1 MKHTLLKDT
10 FCEIKT
16 SLGRFFSIFAIVAI
30 GVAFFAGV
38 KASAPDMKSTADHYY
53 DQYNLMDLHLIS
65 TVGFTQDDVD
75 AIRKVDKVSGV
86 DAGYSMDALTQ
97 VGTRQFTL
105 KVLALPIDNL
115 SKDNPDYINQANLVE
130 GRLPENS
137 GECLIEKGKA
147 GDHFNLKIGDTLTLH
162 SGNDDPIDKSLKIN
176 EFRIVGTTQT
186 PYYLS
191 YEKGSSLIG
200 SGKISNFIMIP
211 KQDFNMEYYTEIDVS
226 IKGAD
231 ALNSYNDEYFD
242 VVDPVTKAVKE
253 LAKERVKIRKGE
265 LLEVAQKEIDKNR
278 SLLSENRKKYED
290 GIKEGQRK
298 LDDANALLIS
308 SANTIQSNRNDLA
321 LGEKKL
327 QDAQITLD
335 NSQAELNRNKA
346 DFNSKLAGLAAQ
358 RADLQDKLN
367 QATNGLAQAK
377 AGLAQVTQALSNPM
391 LPQDQ
396 KDALLVQKAS
406 LEQTITT
413 LSGQIAQLQGGI
425 ASIDQGIA
433 SGKQALSDGQNK
445 IDAGQNEL
453 NNQRIAFI
461 QTKKDALIKLQ
472 EGEAKLASGKVDY
485 EKGVADL
492 QREKIKGAE
501 ELQNAE
507 EKINKAEKNISKKIN
522 PKWYALDRHKH
533 YSYMDYGGVA
543 NRMDAIAKIF
553 PVFFFLVA
561 ALVCLTTMTRMVDEQ
576 RGTIGTFKALGYSK
590 LAIAFKYIV
599 YALSASL
606 TGGLVGSVIGMIVF
620 PLVIAG
626 AWGIM
631 YAVPALE
638 ITMHWD
644 LAFVAIGLAS
654 AFTTIAAGA
663 AVYADLIV
671 TPALLMRP
679 KAPKN
684 GKKIFLEKIPMIW
697 KHFSFTQK
705 VTARNIFRYKK
716 RFLMTV
722 IGISGCT
729 ALLLAGFGIR
739 DSISQVANIQFKEI
753 FKHDMILS
761 FEPKSTMAE
770 RDEFTRK
777 LEKDN
782 RFSSLMEVAQY
793 NGLVNDG
800 KEDKSVIIYS
810 PKDNEEFYKFVNLRK
825 RVGHEAVKL
834 KEHGAIIT
842 EKLAS
847 DCGVDIGDKL
857 AINSGDGVK
866 SNVLITGIVE
876 NYVEHYVYMSDE
888 AFKESF
894 EITPKCN
901 TIMALLKNGS
911 ESIENQLGTYL
922 IDFDEVNSVTFYQ
935 ALFKNFNDMI
945 SSLGFVTFVLVIS
958 AGLLAFVVLYNLST
972 VNVSE
977 RLREIA
983 TIKVLG
989 FYDKEVSSYVYRESI
1004 FLTLIGSF
1012 TGCGL
1017 GIFLHRIIMN
1027 LAELDNVMFGRNIEG
1042 LSFIYSIVITM
1053 VFAIIVNVVMHHTLK
1068 KIPMVESLKSVE

>member
-1 MKHTLLKDT
+1 
-10 FCEIKT
+10 IKT

-472 EGEAKLASGKVDY
+472 EGEAKLA
-485 EKGVADL
+485 
-492 QREKIKGAE
+492 
-501 ELQNAE
+501 
-507 EKINKAEKNISKKIN
+507 
-522 PKWYALDRHKH
+522 
-533 YSYMDYGGVA
+533 
-543 NRMDAIAKIF
+543 
-553 PVFFFLVA
+553 
-561 ALVCLTTMTRMVDEQ
+561 
-576 RGTIGTFKALGYSK
+576 
-590 LAIAFKYIV
+590 
-599 YALSASL
+599 
-606 TGGLVGSVIGMIVF
+606 
-620 PLVIAG
+620 
-626 AWGIM
+626 
-631 YAVPALE
+631 
-638 ITMHWD
+638 
-644 LAFVAIGLAS
+644 
-654 AFTTIAAGA
+654 
-663 AVYADLIV
+663 
-671 TPALLMRP
+671 
-679 KAPKN
+679 
-684 GKKIFLEKIPMIW
+684 
-697 KHFSFTQK
+697 
-705 VTARNIFRYKK
+705 
-716 RFLMTV
+716 
-722 IGISGCT
+722 
-729 ALLLAGFGIR
+729 
-739 DSISQVANIQFKEI
+739 
-753 FKHDMILS
+753 
-761 FEPKSTMAE
+761 
-770 RDEFTRK
+770 
-777 LEKDN
+777 
-782 RFSSLMEVAQY
+782 
-793 NGLVNDG
+793 
-800 KEDKSVIIYS
+800 
-810 PKDNEEFYKFVNLRK
+810 
-825 RVGHEAVKL
+825 
-834 KEHGAIIT
+834 
-842 EKLAS
+842 
-847 DCGVDIGDKL
+847 
-857 AINSGDGVK
+857 
-866 SNVLITGIVE
+866 
-876 NYVEHYVYMSDE
+876 
-888 AFKESF
+888 
-894 EITPKCN
+894 
-901 TIMALLKNGS
+901 
-911 ESIENQLGTYL
+911 
-922 IDFDEVNSVTFYQ
+922 
-935 ALFKNFNDMI
+935 
-945 SSLGFVTFVLVIS
+945 
-958 AGLLAFVVLYNLST
+958 
-972 VNVSE
+972 
-977 RLREIA
+977 
-983 TIKVLG
+983 
-989 FYDKEVSSYVYRESI
+989 
-1004 FLTLIGSF
+1004 
-1012 TGCGL
+1012 
-1017 GIFLHRIIMN
+1017 
-1027 LAELDNVMFGRNIEG
+1027 
-1042 LSFIYSIVITM
+1042 
-1053 VFAIIVNVVMHHTLK
+1053 
-1068 KIPMVESLKSVE
+1068 

>member
-53 DQYNLMDLHLIS
+53 DEYNLMDLHLLS
-65 TVGFTQDDVD
+65 SVGFTKDDVK
-75 AIRKVDKVSGV
+75 AIRNVKNVSGV

-97 VGTRQFTL
+97 VKTRQFTL
-105 KVLALPIDNL
+105 KVLSLPLDNL
-115 SKDNPDYINQANLVE
+115 SKDNPDYINQANLIE
-130 GRLPENS
+130 GRLPKKEN
-137 GECLIEKGKA
+137 ECLIEKGKA
-147 GDHFNLKIGDTLTLH
+147 GDHFNLKIGDTITLQ

-176 EFRIVGTTQT
+176 KFKIVGTTQT

-200 SGKISNFIMIP
+200 SGKVNNFIMIP
-211 KQDFNMEYYTEIDVS
+211 KQAFAMEYFTEIDVS
-226 IKGAD
+226 VKGAD
-231 ALNSYNDEYFD
+231 ALNSYEDEYFD
-242 VVDPVTKAVKE
+242 LINPVTKEVKQV
-253 LAKERVKIRKGE
+253 AKERISIRKGE
-265 LLEVAQKEIDKNR
+265 LLAIAQKEIDKNR
-278 SLLSENRKKYED
+278 LLLEENRKKYED
-290 GIKEGQRK
+290 GILEGENK
-298 LDDANALLIS
+298 LKDANALLIS
-308 SANTIQSNRNDLA
+308 SANTIQSNRNDLES
-321 LGEKKL
+321 GEQKL
-327 QDAQITLD
+327 KDAQATLD
-335 NSQAELNRNKA
+335 NSQAELNRNQT
-346 DFNSKLAGLAAQ
+346 DFNSKLPGLQTQ
-358 RADLQDKLN
+358 RDSLQN
-367 QATNGLAQAK
+367 QLDQAK
-377 AGLAQVTQALSNPM
+377 AGLPLAQAGLAQVNQALANPM

-396 KDALLVQKAS
+396 KDALLKKKTD
-406 LEQTITT
+406 LEQSIAT
-413 LSGQIAQLQGGI
+413 LTAAIPQLQGGI
-425 ASIDQGIA
+425 AQIDQGIA
-433 SGKQALSDGQNK
+433 SGKQAIQEGQNK
-445 IDAGQNEL
+445 INAGQSEL
-453 NNQRIAFI
+453 NNQKANFLV
-461 QTKKDALIKLQ
+461 TKKDALIKLQ

-501 ELQNAE
+501 ELKNAE
-507 EKINKAEKNISKKIN
+507 EKINKAEKNIAKKIN
-522 PKWYALDRHKH
+522 PKWYELDRKKH

-590 LAIAFKYIV
+590 SAIAFKYIV

-606 TGGLVGSVIGMIVF
+606 AGGLVGSVIGMIVF

-638 ITMHWD
+638 ITMHWE
-644 LAFVAIGLAS
+644 LAMIAILLAS
-654 AFTTIAAGA
+654 AFTTIAAVV
-663 AVYADLIV
+663 AVYADLIE

-684 GKKIFLEKIPMIW
+684 GKKIFLEKIPAIW

-761 FEPKSTMAE
+761 FEPKSTMAQ
-770 RDEFTRK
+770 RDDFTHK
-777 LEKDN
+777 LKKDD

-800 KEDKSVIIYS
+800 KEDKSVVIYS

-825 RVGHEAVKL
+825 RVNHEAVKL
-834 KEHGAIIT
+834 KDHGAIIS
-842 EKLAS
+842 EKLAT
-847 DCGVDIGDKL
+847 DCGVDVGDKL
-857 AINSGDGVK
+857 AINSGDGIK
-866 SNVLITGIVE
+866 SKVLITGIVE

-894 EITPKCN
+894 EITPKN
-901 TIMALLKNGS
+901 NMIMANLKNPT
-911 ESIENQLGTYL
+911 EKIENELGTYL
-922 IDFDEVNSVTFYQ
+922 IDFDEVNSVSFYA

-989 FYDKEVSSYVYRESI
+989 FYDKEVSAYVYRESI

-1027 LAELDNVMFGRNIEG
+1027 LAELDNIMFGRNIEL
-1042 LSFIYSIVITM
+1042 LSFLYSVVITM
-1053 VFAIIVNVVMHHTLK
+1053 VFAIIVNLVMHHTLK